1 LNFLECELNSVT
13 VQDVIESKSK
23 VLISTAPS
31 TIVKDAMNL
40 MIEKHIHCLVVYEN
54 EKMCGII
61 SDRDYAHKIVAKGL
75 DPEQVKVGDIMTR
88 NVITINR
95 TASIAD
101 CMKIMSEHRFRHL
114 PVAEGEDIVGMIS
127 MTDVMRVMMA
137 SADEDQEWQM

>member
-1 LNFLECELNSVT
+1 MVT
-13 VQDVIESKSK
+13 VNEVLASKQFGLIHTNPDV
-23 VLISTAPS
+23 
-31 TIVKDAMNL
+31 IVKDAMNL

-61 SDRDYAHKIVAKGL
+61 SDRDYAHKIVARGL

>member
-1 LNFLECELNSVT
+1 MVT
-13 VQDVIESKSK
+13 VNEVLASKQFGLIHTNPDV
-23 VLISTAPS
+23 
-31 TIVKDAMNL
+31 IVKDAMNL

-54 EKMCGII
+54 DKMCGII

>member
-1 LNFLECELNSVT
+1 MKT
-13 VQDVIESKSK
+13 VVEVLAEKTFGLIHTNPDV
-23 VLISTAPS
+23 
-31 TIVKDAMNL
+31 IVKDAMNL

-54 EKMCGII
+54 EKMCGIV

>member
-1 LNFLECELNSVT
+1 MKT
-13 VQDVIESKSK
+13 VAEVLAEKTFGLIHTNPDV
-23 VLISTAPS
+23 
-31 TIVKDAMNL
+31 IVKDAMNL

>member
-1 LNFLECELNSVT
+1 MNSVT

>member
-1 LNFLECELNSVT
+1 MKT
-13 VQDVIESKSK
+13 VSEVLAEKTFGLIHTNPDV
-23 VLISTAPS
+23 
-31 TIVKDAMNL
+31 IVKDAMNL

-75 DPEQVKVGDIMTR
+75 DPEQLKVGDIMTR

>member
-1 LNFLECELNSVT
+1 MNSVT

-95 TASIAD
+95 AASIAD

>member
-1 LNFLECELNSVT
+1 MKT
-13 VQDVIESKSK
+13 VVEVLAEKTFGLIHTNPDV
-23 VLISTAPS
+23 
-31 TIVKDAMNL
+31 IVKDAMNL

>member
-1 LNFLECELNSVT
+1 
-13 VQDVIESKSK
+13 
-23 VLISTAPS
+23 
-31 TIVKDAMNL
+31 
-40 MIEKHIHCLVVYEN
+40 
-54 EKMCGII
+54 
-61 SDRDYAHKIVAKGL
+61 
-75 DPEQVKVGDIMTR
+75 GDIMTR

>member
-1 LNFLECELNSVT
+1 MVT
-13 VQDVIESKSK
+13 VNEVLAYKQFGLIHTNPDV
-23 VLISTAPS
+23 
-31 TIVKDAMNL
+31 IVKDAMNL

-137 SADEDQEWQM
+137 AADEDQEWQM

>member
-1 LNFLECELNSVT
+1 NMVT
-13 VQDVIESKSK
+13 VNEVLASKQFGLIHTNPDV
-23 VLISTAPS
+23 
-31 TIVKDAMNL
+31 IVKDAMNL

-95 TASIAD
+95 AASIAD